1 MSKLWYAIPIVLLL
15 GLVLIMYAVVA
26 SVVTAPPKNVSQYS
40 GYQGESVTFLNS
52 IYFNNYVC
60 KDCVAVEIDGYYE
73 YSLTGYTYKNSKINL
88 SSSQIKIR

>member
-1 MSKLWYAIPIVLLL
+1 MSKLWYAIPVTLLL
-15 GLVLIMYAVVA
+15 GLVFIMYAVVV
-26 SVVTAPPKNVSQYS
+26 SVVTAPSKIVAQYT

-73 YSLTGYTYKNSKINL
+73 YSY
-88 SSSQIKIR
+88 

>member
-1 MSKLWYAIPIVLLL
+1 MSKLWYAIPIVLFL
-15 GLVLIMYAVVA
+15 GVFFIMYASIVSMVSAPSKDLA
-26 SVVTAPPKNVSQYS
+26 SYY
-40 GYQGESVTFLNS
+40 GYQGESSVFYNG

-60 KDCVAVEIDGYYE
+60 KDCVAAEIDGYYE